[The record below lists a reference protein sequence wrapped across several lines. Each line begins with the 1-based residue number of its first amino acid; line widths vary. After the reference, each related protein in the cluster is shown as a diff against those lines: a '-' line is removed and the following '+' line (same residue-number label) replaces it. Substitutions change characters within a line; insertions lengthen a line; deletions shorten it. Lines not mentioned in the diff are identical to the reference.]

1 MQKPGR
7 NLSRGLSDPCAE
19 RYRTLSQICVDT
31 LEFQRWM
38 ARLTERKFDLRS
50 PEVRANILRLYSD
63 RSVPIETQ
71 KGQLRWQL
79 AVSELDQLKAVGQT
93 VATSPAR

>member
-1 MQKPGR
+1 
-7 NLSRGLSDPCAE
+7 
-19 RYRTLSQICVDT
+19 
-31 LEFQRWM
+31 
-38 ARLTERKFDLRS
+38 
-50 PEVRANILRLYSD
+50 
-63 RSVPIETQ
+63 VPIETQ